1 MKKIMLFLML
11 AGAAQATELRIYP
24 GFAEVLTPI
33 HPQNHQFEWT
43 VGQEDLCQVIP
54 SSLAVQ
60 GAKVAEYTLAF
71 QQKSW
76 LDQLIGKQVTVR
88 IGDELREGTVERI
101 EDQTLFVKELETG
114 RYLMVGADQLELHA
128 LPPLT
133 RNRSELQFK
142 FTLQSEN
149 KPVLRYFTRNIQWT
163 PRYTLE
169 VNGGTARLTGWADL
183 QNNSREKLTVSEAD
197 LFSGNFNLPSGQFE
211 FCNPVQNQQMYNMAP
226 PAPISPT
233 AVADASESRVAL
245 PTLTSGGLYRQEV
258 RRPFEIPA
266 QGHLNLALK
275 DAQMPIKQVLVGAQ
289 AFSQYNSANPFI
301 RQYRFTA
308 PEFLQQA
315 PISVR
320 DDGVFVGEAYLPETA
335 KGDKTTLNMGT
346 ASDVTY
352 QRTVQLLNETRKD
365 NEVTSRTYQVNLK
378 FSNFR
383 SSQATVEYTES
394 LFRGRKGQI
403 THLDQGW
410 VKTGNDLMF
419 AGPLKAGE
427 VKTLM
432 FKVRFDVN

>member
-1 MKKIMLFLML
+1 MLFLML

-24 GFAEVLTPI
+24 GFAEVLTPVL
-33 HPQNHQFEWT
+33 PQNHLFEWT
-43 VGQEDLCQVIP
+43 VGQEDLCQIVP

-60 GAKVAEYTLAF
+60 GAKVSEYTLAF

-88 IGDELREGTVERI
+88 MGDELREGTVERI

-114 RYLMVGADQLELHA
+114 RYLMVSASQLELHA

-133 RNRSELQFK
+133 RNRSELLFK
-142 FTLQSEN
+142 FTLQNEN

-163 PRYTLE
+163 PKYTLD

-183 QNNSREKLTVSEAD
+183 QNNSHEKLIVNSAD

-211 FCNPVQNQQMYNMAP
+211 FCNPPQNQVMYDM
-226 PAPISPT
+226 PAPAPV
-233 AVADASESRVAL
+233 AVATDLEESRVSR

-258 RRPFEIPA
+258 KRPFEVPA

-275 DAQMPIKQVLVGAQ
+275 DAQFAIKQVLVGGQ
-289 AFSQYNSANPFI
+289 SFSQYNSENPFI

-320 DDGVFVGEAYLPETA
+320 DDGFFAGEAYLPETA
-335 KGDKTTLNMGT
+335 KGDRASLNMGT
-346 ASDVTY
+346 ATDVTY
-352 QRTVQLLNETRKD
+352 QRTVQLLNETRQNNK
-365 NEVTSRTYQVNLK
+365 VTSRTYQVNLK

-383 SSQATVEYTES
+383 TSQATVEYTES
-394 LFRGRKGQI
+394 LLQGRKGQI
-403 THLDQGW
+403 THQDQGW
-410 VKTGNDLMF
+410 VKAGGDLMF
-419 AGPLKAGE
+419 AGNLKAGE

-432 FKVRFDVN
+432 FKVRFDLN